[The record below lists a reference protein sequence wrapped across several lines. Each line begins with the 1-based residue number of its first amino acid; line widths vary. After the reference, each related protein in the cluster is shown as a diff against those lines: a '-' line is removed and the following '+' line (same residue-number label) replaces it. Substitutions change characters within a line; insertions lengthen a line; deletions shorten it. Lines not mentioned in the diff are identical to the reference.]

1 MRWLGA
7 IALAVCVSAGA
18 AAQNQPTPSAAVSN
32 RLAPGDDTPPPAVPG
47 VAVKAELPD
56 APSQVQAAATQA
68 QAAADHQPPGPQQ
81 SVVVVSKAAFSSS
94 GIALRPCSIMHHKKR
109 TDWDFEDPTMEQ
121 ARKLC
126 IDKTN
131 PYDRF
136 LNTTMRIP
144 MTPNQK
150 AYLAFRNLTDPFNL
164 ATIVA
169 TSAFTIGTDSHTAF
183 GPGWSAVGR
192 LTGITYVQ
200 DATGEFFG
208 TWLVPSIAREDPHYH
223 RLPEASI
230 PRRTL
235 HAISRTVIAQHDD
248 GSPMPNYSTLLI
260 YPITAEIANL
270 YVPGVQ
276 TNAPSTT
283 ARILTG
289 YATDPIANLIT
300 EFLPDVAKRVH
311 VRIIFVQRILNQV
324 ATGQPGT
331 E

>member
-1 MRWLGA
+1 MQASQRS
-7 IALAVCVSAGA
+7 VV
-18 AAQNQPTPSAAVSN
+18 AVS
-32 RLAPGDDTPPPAVPG
+32 
-47 VAVKAELPD
+47 K
-56 APSQVQAAATQA
+56 Q
-68 QAAADHQPPGPQQ
+68 
-81 SVVVVSKAAFSSS
+81 AFSAS
-94 GIALRPCSIMHHKKR
+94 GIALRPCRIMHHKKQ
-109 TDWDFEDPTMEQ
+109 TDLDLYLEDPTAEA

-126 IDKTN
+126 IDRTN

-144 MTPNQK
+144 MTANQK
-150 AYLAFRNLTDPFNL
+150 AYLAFRNLIDPFNL

-169 TSAFTIGTDSHTAF
+169 TSGFAIATDSHTGF
-183 GPGWSAVGR
+183 GPGWRGLGY

-208 TWLVPSIAREDPHYH
+208 TWLVPALTHEDPHYH
-223 RLPEASI
+223 RMPDASI
-230 PRRTL
+230 PRRAL

-260 YPITAEIANL
+260 YPITSEIANL

-276 TNAPSTT
+276 TNGTATT
-283 ARILTG
+283 ARIFIG
-289 YATDPIANLIT
+289 YATDPIDNLIT

-324 ATGQPGT
+324 AAGQPGT